1 MEYWK
6 TLMVRPDQNVV
17 QPEQK
22 ERDDR
27 LKQMKSPYESAME
40 ERWEDVTKYF
50 EGNAEKLLYN
60 MTAEGDTAL
69 HLAASRSSKSQGTEV
84 LQMFINILRNSTSYD
99 VRCALRLP
107 NSYGN
112 NTLHEVSVSGNE
124 KAAKYLLSNFND
136 PVLGEVVTI
145 SSSTDKDC
153 DMKLREV
160 RDLEN
165 SKVQLLETRN
175 YLGETPL
182 FRAAALG
189 HADLVKFY
197 ASKLPGDNLWK
208 HFHRDDKKSILH
220 MAVIAQHFEIALWLL
235 DKYPYLASLREDKNL
250 TSLQLLAQMPTA
262 SVPHFEKIKWKM
274 LIYICTCHY
283 STNCCMRAHVRIL
296 YIHSNLI
303 LNVVIHAGLPDGG
316 DVVTPNQKDDVE
328 SSMDSNHPHQS
339 IFRNKLAVVMKA
351 YYSLLDSFAKG
362 TGGPLGEIIYMIW
375 KEKKNKK
382 SLKKLIGLLVQ
393 LDDPYWLITN
403 KNTKIRTIS
412 LGTKSDTTNGD
423 GGGDKT
429 KSDGCEK
436 DKEVTTLKKEARNEV
451 YNTTPLLIA
460 TITGFLPIVQEILEQ
475 RPQAV
480 EQVNENER
488 NILHLAIK
496 HRQKEILD
504 IIQSKPTLMS
514 KLNKRIDHKGNTI
527 LHQAADRTYYSIAL
541 SQKLIGPAMQLQEE
555 LRWMLHIKE
564 MLPPHY
570 IMHHNDNDQ
579 TAEELFNAGH
589 DELLKSAQEWVKETA
604 QSCSTVAVLVATVVF
619 AAAYAIPGGFNDKSG
634 RPVFQDNPLFLLFTC
649 MDVVAIASS
658 LSSVAFFLSV
668 LSSPLEYPYFV
679 KSIPH
684 KVMLGFVLLFF
695 SMATTML
702 AFAATILLLI
712 RVKKKWTMSLLY
724 PIAFFPVPLF
734 GLLQFPMYQCFRAA
748 FLAFTRRDQFGARI
762 RQKKGDAWPGI
773 ALLGGVES
781 AGIVPVV
788 DEILEQNPQ
797 AVKHVNYNER
807 TIFLFEIKH
816 RQKPTL
822 KLIKSKPTNE
832 RIDCDGNT
840 ILHQDADRSF
850 YCIALDI
857 TTTLQHAPQQ
867 RGLGSG
873 GAVASGQRGICSRLR
888 HSWGTILLFASPAWT
903 VWSLPAHCL
912 LWLSFSLS
920 SPLHSSTCFHKQPSI
935 MVRTGIF
942 LLLFSM
948 VPTMLAFAAT
958 ILLLIPV
965 VKKWTKSL
973 VHPIA
978 FFPVPLLGLLQFP
991 MYKSFKVMFQ
1001 TNLLQ

>member
-60 MTAEGDTAL
+60 MTAEGDTAF

-274 LIYICTCHY
+274 LIY
-283 STNCCMRAHVRIL
+283 NC
-296 YIHSNLI
+296 
-303 LNVVIHAGLPDGG
+303 LPDGG

-328 SSMDSNHPHQS
+328 SSMDSNHPRQS

-403 KNTKIRTIS
+403 KNTKIRTIA
-412 LGTKSDTTNGD
+412 LGTKSDMTNGD
-423 GGGDKT
+423 DGGDKT

-773 ALLGGVES
+773 ALLGG
-781 AGIVPVV
+781 
-788 DEILEQNPQ
+788 ILEQNPQ

-822 KLIKSKPTNE
+822 KLIKSKP

-888 HSWGTILLFASPAWT
+888 HFWGTGF
-903 VWSLPAHCL
+903 
-912 LWLSFSLS
+912 
-920 SPLHSSTCFHKQPSI
+920 
-935 MVRTGIF
+935 F

-973 VHPIA
+973 
-978 FFPVPLLGLLQFP
+978 FP

>member
-6 TLMVRPDQNVV
+6 TLMVQPDQNVV
-17 QPEQK
+17 QPDQK

-27 LKQMKSPYESAME
+27 LRQMKDLKSPYKSAME
-40 ERWEDVTKYF
+40 EKWEDVTKYF

-60 MTAEGDTAL
+60 MTVEGDTAF

-84 LQMFINILRNSTSYD
+84 LQMFINILRNSTNHD
-99 VRCALRLP
+99 VKCALRLP
-107 NSYGN
+107 NSFGN

-136 PVLGEVVTI
+136 PVPGEGVTI
-145 SSSTDKDC
+145 STSSTDKDC

-189 HADLVKFY
+189 HTDLVKFY
-197 ASKLPGDNLWK
+197 ASKLPRDNPWK

-220 MAVIAQHFEIALWLL
+220 LAIIAQHFEIALWLL
-235 DKYPYLASLREDKNL
+235 DKYPYLASLREDRNL

-262 SVPHFEKIKWKM
+262 FVPHFEKIKWKM
-274 LIYICTCHY
+274 LIY
-283 STNCCMRAHVRIL
+283 NC
-296 YIHSNLI
+296 
-303 LNVVIHAGLPDGG
+303 LPDGG
-316 DVVTPNQKDDVE
+316 YVVTPNQKDDVE
-328 SSMDSNHPHQS
+328 SSMDSNHPRQS

-351 YYSLLDSFAKG
+351 YYSLLDSLAKG
-362 TGGPLGEIIYMIW
+362 TGGPLVEIIYMIW

-382 SLKKLIGLLVQ
+382 SLKKLIGLLVE

-423 GGGDKT
+423 NGGDKT
-429 KSDGCEK
+429 ESDRCEK
-436 DKEVTTLKKEARNEV
+436 DKEVTKLKKEARNEV

-496 HRQKEILD
+496 HRKKEILD
-504 IIQSKPTLMS
+504 LIQSKPTLMS
-514 KLNKRIDHKGNTI
+514 KLKKRIDHTGNTI

-589 DELLKSAQEWVKETA
+589 DELLKSAQEWVKQTA

-684 KVMLGFVLLFF
+684 KVMLGFILLFF

-734 GLLQFPMYQCFRAA
+734 GLLQFPMYQCF
-748 FLAFTRRDQFGARI
+748 
-762 RQKKGDAWPGI
+762 
-773 ALLGGVES
+773 
-781 AGIVPVV
+781 
-788 DEILEQNPQ
+788 
-797 AVKHVNYNER
+797 
-807 TIFLFEIKH
+807 
-816 RQKPTL
+816 
-822 KLIKSKPTNE
+822 
-832 RIDCDGNT
+832 
-840 ILHQDADRSF
+840 
-850 YCIALDI
+850 
-857 TTTLQHAPQQ
+857 
-867 RGLGSG
+867 
-873 GAVASGQRGICSRLR
+873 
-888 HSWGTILLFASPAWT
+888 
-903 VWSLPAHCL
+903 
-912 LWLSFSLS
+912 
-920 SPLHSSTCFHKQPSI
+920 
-935 MVRTGIF
+935 
-942 LLLFSM
+942 
-948 VPTMLAFAAT
+948 
-958 ILLLIPV
+958 
-965 VKKWTKSL
+965 
-973 VHPIA
+973 
-978 FFPVPLLGLLQFP
+978 
-991 MYKSFKVMFQ
+991 KVMFRKIDACFFKPLGR
-1001 TNLLQ
+1001 TLGFHKKRSIWG

>member
-17 QPEQK
+17 QPERK

-60 MTAEGDTAL
+60 MTAEGDTAF

-274 LIYICTCHY
+274 LIY
-283 STNCCMRAHVRIL
+283 NC
-296 YIHSNLI
+296 
-303 LNVVIHAGLPDGG
+303 LPDGG
-316 DVVTPNQKDDVE
+316 DVVTPNQNDDVE
-328 SSMDSNHPHQS
+328 SSMDSNHPRQS

-362 TGGPLGEIIYMIW
+362 T
-375 KEKKNKK
+375 
-382 SLKKLIGLLVQ
+382 
-393 LDDPYWLITN
+393 
-403 KNTKIRTIS
+403 
-412 LGTKSDTTNGD
+412 KSDTTNGD
-423 GGGDKT
+423 DGGDKT

-436 DKEVTTLKKEARNEV
+436 DKEVTTLKKEARNEF

-734 GLLQFPMYQCFRAA
+734 GLLQFPMYQCFR
-748 FLAFTRRDQFGARI
+748 
-762 RQKKGDAWPGI
+762 
-773 ALLGGVES
+773 
-781 AGIVPVV
+781 
-788 DEILEQNPQ
+788 
-797 AVKHVNYNER
+797 
-807 TIFLFEIKH
+807 
-816 RQKPTL
+816 
-822 KLIKSKPTNE
+822 
-832 RIDCDGNT
+832 
-840 ILHQDADRSF
+840 
-850 YCIALDI
+850 
-857 TTTLQHAPQQ
+857 
-867 RGLGSG
+867 
-873 GAVASGQRGICSRLR
+873 
-888 HSWGTILLFASPAWT
+888 
-903 VWSLPAHCL
+903 
-912 LWLSFSLS
+912 
-920 SPLHSSTCFHKQPSI
+920 
-935 MVRTGIF
+935 
-942 LLLFSM
+942 
-948 VPTMLAFAAT
+948 
-958 ILLLIPV
+958 
-965 VKKWTKSL
+965 
-973 VHPIA
+973 
-978 FFPVPLLGLLQFP
+978 
-991 MYKSFKVMFQ
+991 VMFQ
-1001 TNLLQ
+1001 KIDACFFKPLGRILGFHKKRSIWG